1 MIMVSSK
8 LMSMRS
14 KNNGN
19 WLFFE
24 ENNTKVYYSLI
35 SRNGETLRKGQ
46 MSISKETFMEYMEKI
61 GFEYVDSVN
70 VGDVLKD
77 LTSTTG
83 PIITRIFLFSI
94 LRSNGPSVKPGN
106 CLLTPASS
114 SVNVFMQHHSQQR

>member
-1 MIMVSSK
+1 MVSSK

-24 ENNTKVYYSLI
+24 ENNTKVYYSLV
-35 SRNGETLRKGQ
+35 SRNGETLRKGK

-70 VGDVLKD
+70 VGDVLKGFD
-77 LTSTTG
+77 
-83 PIITRIFLFSI
+83 
-94 LRSNGPSVKPGN
+94 
-106 CLLTPASS
+106 
-114 SVNVFMQHHSQQR
+114 